1 MKVLKF
7 GGSSVANS
15 KSLSN
20 VISIIKKNKNQK
32 IIIVVSALGGVTDI
46 LSEMLYKAI
55 NKNYSFKTFLN
66 LIEELHLEPIQ
77 EFIPIEEQSEL
88 ISFLKS
94 KINEIEDVLNA
105 ISMINEDTES
115 IQAKVLSY
123 GEILSSY
130 IIHKILLKSS
140 IDIELLDSTSII
152 KTNNLNKKDVVN
164 IELSSQNLKEEISK
178 KEKNIYLMAGFV
190 ASDEKNSI
198 KTLGRGGSDYTA
210 SLVASFLNAN
220 LLEIWTDVNGMYTAN
235 PSIVTQAKP
244 IPKLSYQ
251 EAMEL
256 SHFGAKVLYPP
267 TIQPLIKKK
276 IPVFIKNTFNYKSP
290 GTMISSDSI
299 NDEKNVVK
307 GISHIDNVS
316 LINLEGSG
324 MIGITGFSQKLFHA
338 LSSNNIN
345 IIMITQASSEHSICI
360 GLTNNDA
367 EKAKKII
374 EDEFS
379 LEIRMNRLNPVS
391 IEKNMV
397 NIAVVGDKMKDHQGI
412 SGKLFSSLGAN
423 NINIRAIAQGASER
437 NISIIIDKKNTVK
450 ALNTIHERF
459 FEEQIIELNLFITGV
474 GNVGS
479 KLLEQINQ
487 QKKYLIENLK
497 LKVRVIA
504 ISNSKKMLFNENSLK
519 LKNWKKNLL
528 TSSLNSDRKVFF
540 DYIRTLNYRNS
551 IFVDNTADQEIA
563 AEYSKYLKNNIGVVT
578 CNKIA
583 CADKLSNYNEL
594 KTLSR
599 KFGTP
604 FLFETNV
611 GAGLPV
617 IDTLNNLIASGDK
630 IIKIQAILSGS
641 LNFIFNNFKK
651 GISFHDVVLK
661 AEKEGFTEPDPKI
674 DLSGVDVARKILIL
688 ARESGY
694 NLELNSIKNNS
705 FLPNDCLKTKT
716 KGDFYNSL
724 KINELHF
731 IELLKNAEKQ
741 NCRLKYIAQ
750 LEKGKASVGL
760 QKIQPDHDFYNLEGS
775 DNIILFYTKRYNKQP
790 LIVKGAG
797 AGAEVTAGGIFGDI
811 IRIGK
816 K

>member
-7 GGSSVANS
+7 GGTSVANS
-15 KSLSN
+15 KALYN
-20 VISIIKKNKNQK
+20 VIDIIKQNKNQK
-32 IIIVVSALGGVTDI
+32 IVVVVSALGGITDI
-46 LSEMLYKAI
+46 LSEMLNKAI
-55 NKNYSFKTFLN
+55 NKGNVYKTFLN
-66 LIEELHLEPIQ
+66 LIEERHLEPIQ
-77 EFIPIEEQSEL
+77 KFIPLEKQSEL

-94 KINEIEDVLNA
+94 KINEIEDVLDA
-105 ISMINEDTES
+105 ISMINEDSES

-123 GEILSSY
+123 GEILSSN
-130 IIHKILLKSS
+130 IIYKILIKSKLNV
-140 IDIELLDSTSII
+140 ELLDSKSII
-152 KTNNLNKKDVVN
+152 KTKILNKKDVVN
-164 IELSSQNLKEEISK
+164 TELSKKNLLREISE
-178 KEKNIYLMAGFV
+178 KEKNIYLMSGFI
-190 ASDEKNSI
+190 ASDEKNNI

-210 SLVASFLNAN
+210 SLVASFLNADM
-220 LLEIWTDVNGMYTAN
+220 LEIWTDVSGMYTAN
-235 PSIVTQAKP
+235 PQIVSQAKP
-244 IPKLSYQ
+244 IPKLSYK

-276 IPVFIKNTFNYKSP
+276 IPVLIKNTFDYKSP
-290 GTMISSDSI
+290 GTIISFET
-299 NDEKNVVK
+299 NNEKNVVK
-307 GISHIDNVS
+307 GISHIDDVS
-316 LINLEGSG
+316 LLNIEGSG
-324 MIGITGFSQKLFHA
+324 MVGIPGFSQKVFHA

-360 GLTNNDA
+360 GLTKDDA
-367 EKAKKII
+367 KKAKEII

-379 LEIRMNRLNPVS
+379 LEISLNKLNSVA

-437 NISIIIDKKNTVK
+437 NISIIIDKKNIKK

-497 LKVRVIA
+497 LKIRVIA

-528 TSSLNSDRKVFF
+528 NSSLIADRKIFF
-540 DYIRTLNYRNS
+540 DYIKTLNYRNS
-551 IFVDNTADQEIA
+551 IFIDNTADKKIA
-563 AEYSKYLKNNIGVVT
+563 SEYSKYLKNNIGVVT

-583 CADKLSNYNEL
+583 CADKLSNYIEL

-599 KFGTP
+599 KFGTS

-617 IDTLNNLIASGDK
+617 IDTLNNLRASGDK

-651 GISFHDVVLK
+651 GLSFHDIVLK

-694 NLELNSIKNNS
+694 NLELKSIENNS
-705 FLPNDCLKTKT
+705 FLPKDCLKTKT
-716 KGDFYNSL
+716 KKDFYNSL
-724 KINELHF
+724 KKNELHF
-731 IELLKNAEKQ
+731 VKLLENAENQ
-741 NCRLKYIAQ
+741 NSRLKYIAQ

-760 QKIQPDHDFYNLEGS
+760 QNINPDHDFYNLEGS

-790 LIVKGAG
+790 LIIKGAG
-797 AGAEVTAGGIFGDI
+797 AGAEVTAAGIFGDI
-811 IRIGK
+811 IRTGK
-816 K
+816 R

>member
-15 KSLSN
+15 KALHN
-20 VISIIKKNKNQK
+20 VINIIKQNENQK
-32 IIIVVSALGGVTDI
+32 IVIVVSALGGITDI
-46 LSEMLYKAI
+46 LSKMLNKAI
-55 NKNYSFKTFLN
+55 NKDNGYKTFLN
-66 LIEELHLEPIQ
+66 LIEEKHLEPIQ
-77 EFIPIEEQSEL
+77 EFIPIERQSEL

-94 KINEIEDVLNA
+94 KINEIEDILDA
-105 ISMINEDTES
+105 ISMINEDSES

-123 GEILSSY
+123 GEILSSN
-130 IIHKILLKSS
+130 IIYKILLKSNINIKLLNSKS
-140 IDIELLDSTSII
+140 ILKTKII
-152 KTNNLNKKDVVN
+152 NKKDVVN
-164 IELSSQNLKEEISK
+164 TELSRKNILKEISE
-178 KEKNIYLMAGFV
+178 KEKNIYLMSGFI
-190 ASDEKNSI
+190 ASDEKNNI

-210 SLVASFLNAN
+210 SLIASFLNADI
-220 LLEIWTDVNGMYTAN
+220 LEIWTDVSGMYTAN
-235 PSIVTQAKP
+235 PSIVSQAKP

-276 IPVFIKNTFNYKSP
+276 IPVIIKNTFDHKSP
-290 GTMISSDSI
+290 GTIISSEI
-299 NDEKNVVK
+299 TNDEKNVVK

-324 MIGITGFSQKLFHA
+324 MVGIPGFSQKVFHA

-360 GLTNNDA
+360 GLTKNDA
-367 EKAKKII
+367 KKAKKII

-379 LEIRMNRLNPVS
+379 LEISLNKLNSVS

-437 NISIIIDKKNTVK
+437 NISIIIDKKNIKK

-487 QKKYLIENLK
+487 QKKYLIENFK

-504 ISNSKKMLFNENSLK
+504 ISNSKKMLFNEKSLK
-519 LKNWKKNLL
+519 LKNWKNNLL
-528 TSSLNSDRKVFF
+528 KSSLNADRKVFF
-540 DYIRTLNYRNS
+540 DYIKTLNYRNS
-551 IFVDNTADQEIA
+551 IFVDNTANKEIA
-563 AEYSKYLKNNIGVVT
+563 SEYSKYLINNIGVVT

-583 CADKLSNYNEL
+583 CADKLSNYIEL

-599 KFGTP
+599 KFGTS

-651 GISFHDVVLK
+651 GLSFHDIVSK

-694 NLELNSIKNNS
+694 NLELKSIKNNP
-705 FLPNDCLKTKT
+705 FLPEDCLNAKTK
-716 KGDFYNSL
+716 KDFYNSL
-724 KINELHF
+724 KKNELHF
-731 IELLKNAEKQ
+731 IKLLENAEKK

-760 QKIQPDHDFYNLEGS
+760 QNINSDHDFYNLEGS

-790 LIVKGAG
+790 LIIKGAG

-816 K
+816 R

>member
-15 KSLSN
+15 KALHN
-20 VISIIKKNKNQK
+20 VINIIKQNENQK
-32 IIIVVSALGGVTDI
+32 IVIVVSALGGITDI
-46 LSEMLYKAI
+46 LSKMLNKAI
-55 NKNYSFKTFLN
+55 NKDNGYKTFLN
-66 LIEELHLEPIQ
+66 LIEEKHLEPIQ
-77 EFIPIEEQSEL
+77 EFIPIERQSEL

-94 KINEIEDVLNA
+94 KINEIEDILDA
-105 ISMINEDTES
+105 ISMINEDSES

-123 GEILSSY
+123 GEILSSN
-130 IIHKILLKSS
+130 IIYKILLKSNINIKLLNSKS
-140 IDIELLDSTSII
+140 ILKTKII
-152 KTNNLNKKDVVN
+152 NKKDVVN
-164 IELSSQNLKEEISK
+164 TELSRKNILKEISE
-178 KEKNIYLMAGFV
+178 KEKNIYLMSGFI
-190 ASDEKNSI
+190 ASDEKNNI

-210 SLVASFLNAN
+210 SLIASFLNADI
-220 LLEIWTDVNGMYTAN
+220 LEIWTDVSGMYTAN
-235 PSIVTQAKP
+235 PSIVSQAKP

-276 IPVFIKNTFNYKSP
+276 IPVIIKNTFDHKSP
-290 GTMISSDSI
+290 GTIISSEI
-299 NDEKNVVK
+299 TNDEKNVVK

-324 MIGITGFSQKLFHA
+324 MVGIPGFSQKVFHA

-360 GLTNNDA
+360 GLTKNDA
-367 EKAKKII
+367 KKAKKII

-379 LEIRMNRLNPVS
+379 LEISLNKLNSVA

-437 NISIIIDKKNTVK
+437 NISIIIDKKNIKK

-487 QKKYLIENLK
+487 QKKYLIENFK

-504 ISNSKKMLFNENSLK
+504 ISNSKKMLFNEKSLK
-519 LKNWKKNLL
+519 LKNWKNNLL
-528 TSSLNSDRKVFF
+528 KSSLNADRKVFF
-540 DYIRTLNYRNS
+540 DYIKTLNYRNS
-551 IFVDNTADQEIA
+551 IFVDNTANKEIA
-563 AEYSKYLKNNIGVVT
+563 SEYSKYLINNIGVVT

-583 CADKLSNYNEL
+583 CADKLSNYIEL

-599 KFGTP
+599 KFGTS

-651 GISFHDVVLK
+651 GLSFHDIVSK

-694 NLELNSIKNNS
+694 NLELKSIKNNP
-705 FLPNDCLKTKT
+705 FLPEDCLNAKTK
-716 KGDFYNSL
+716 KDFYNSL
-724 KINELHF
+724 KKNELHF
-731 IELLKNAEKQ
+731 IKLLENAEKK

-760 QKIQPDHDFYNLEGS
+760 QNINSDHDFYNLEGS

-790 LIVKGAG
+790 LIIKGAG

-816 K
+816 R

>member
-15 KSLSN
+15 KALSN
-20 VISIIKKNKNQK
+20 VINIIKQNKNHK
-32 IIIVVSALGGVTDI
+32 IFLVFSALGGVTDI
-46 LSEMLYKAI
+46 LLEMLYKAI
-55 NKNYSFKTFLN
+55 KKDKSFKTFLS
-66 LIEELHLEPIQ
+66 LIEEKHLEPIQ
-77 EFIPIEEQSEL
+77 KFIPFEKQSEL

-94 KINEIEDVLNA
+94 KINEIEDLLTA
-105 ISMINEDTES
+105 ISMINEDSDT

-123 GEILSSY
+123 GEILSSH
-130 IIHKILLKSS
+130 IIHKILLKSN
-140 IDIELLDSTSII
+140 IDVKLLDAKTLI
-152 KTNNLNKKDVVN
+152 KTKYINKKDIVDT
-164 IELSSQNLKEEISK
+164 ELSSKNVLKQVSK
-178 KEKNIYLMAGFV
+178 KKKKVYMMSGFI
-190 ASDEKNSI
+190 ASDEKNII

-210 SLVASFLNAN
+210 SLVASFLNSDI
-220 LLEIWTDVNGMYTAN
+220 LEIWTDVNGMYTAN
-235 PSIVTQAKP
+235 PSIVNQAKP

-276 IPVFIKNTFNYKSP
+276 IPVIIKNTFDNKSP
-290 GTMISSDSI
+290 GTIISSDSI
-299 NDEKNVVK
+299 TEEKNVVK

-316 LINLEGSG
+316 LINIEGSG
-324 MIGITGFSQKLFHA
+324 MIGIPGFSQKLFNA

-360 GLTNNDA
+360 GLIKDDA
-367 EKAKKII
+367 KKAKKVI
-374 EDEFS
+374 EEEFS
-379 LEIRMNRLNPVS
+379 LEISLNKLNSVS

-397 NIAVVGDKMKDHQGI
+397 NVAVVGDKMKDHQGI

-437 NISIIIDKKNTVK
+437 NISIIIDKKNIKK
-450 ALNTIHERF
+450 ALNIIHERF

-479 KLLEQINQ
+479 KLLEQIQQ

-497 LKVRVIA
+497 LKIRVIA
-504 ISNSKKMLFNENSLK
+504 ISNSKKMLFNKQSLK
-519 LKNWKKNLL
+519 LKDWKKNLL
-528 TSSLNSDRKVFF
+528 NSSLNANRKVFF
-540 DYIRTLNYRNS
+540 DYIKTLNYRNS
-551 IFVDNTADQEIA
+551 IFVDNTANEEIA
-563 AEYSKYLKNNIGVVT
+563 SEYSEYLKNNIGVVT

-583 CADKLSNYNEL
+583 CADKLSNYIEL
-594 KTLSR
+594 KNLSR
-599 KFGTP
+599 KYGTS

-641 LNFIFNNFKK
+641 LNFIFNNFKE
-651 GISFHDVVLK
+651 GLSFYNIVLK
-661 AEKEGFTEPDPKI
+661 AEKEGYTEPNPKI

-694 NLELNSIKNNS
+694 NLELDSIKNHS
-705 FLPNDCLKTKT
+705 FLPANCLKTKT
-716 KGDFYNSL
+716 KKEFYKSL
-724 KINELHF
+724 KKNESHF
-731 IELLKNAEKQ
+731 IKLLKNANKQ
-741 NCRLKYIAQ
+741 NSRLKYIAQ

-760 QKIQPDHDFYNLEGS
+760 QNIKPDHDFYNLEGS